1 MSYGRER
8 PDLAAGGWA
17 ALAEW
22 TGGLPPE
29 QIEVLAAV
37 RPLEAVHSLLRGL
50 TGRNPRE
57 LLARAA
63 VLETLASQ
71 PVSGTGGGP
80 GPDEILSWLAE
91 PARGETLSAL
101 RQAGWLEDG
110 PADTEETGQTAVL
123 TAAGL
128 RVWGVLRRA
137 AFPEAGPVPL
147 LPAGITPE
155 QIVRALLT
163 RDLEELA
170 AAGRQALVAVLPAPP
185 LLATG
190 AVARAAEAL
199 TLTGDASPAKPG
211 NRLGHKPGGG
221 RQP

>member
-1 MSYGRER
+1 MSYGKER

-29 QIEVLAAV
+29 QIAALAAV
-37 RPLEAVHSLLRGL
+37 RPFEAVHSLLRGL
-50 TGRNPRE
+50 AGRNPRE

-63 VLETLASQ
+63 VLEALASQ
-71 PVSGTGGGP
+71 PASESL
-80 GPDEILSWLAE
+80 DETLSWLAE

-101 RQAGWLEDG
+101 RHAGWLEDA
-110 PADTEETGQTAVL
+110 PANTEETEETGQTAVL
-123 TAAGL
+123 TAAG
-128 RVWGVLRRA
+128 RQVWGVLRRA

-170 AAGRQALVAVLPAPP
+170 AAGREALVPVLPAPP
-185 LLATG
+185 LLSTG

-199 TLTGDASPAKPG
+199 TLAGAGPGKPG
-211 NRLGHKPGGG
+211 SRLGHKPGGG
-221 RQP
+221 RRP